1 MKRITCDEVVAAYE
15 KTGLKPI
22 SHADIRTG
30 EEIDTVVQCCPAVAV
45 GLAQGIVYDDNHSC
59 EFWVA
64 VNARYGK
71 DYIDGFVHG
80 VDDVGCNRPDNGDY
94 CRGYDDGVSV
104 RRELSL

>member
-15 KTGLKPI
+15 KIGLNPI
-22 SHADIRTG
+22 SHADVWRDDD
-30 EEIDTVVQCCPAVAV
+30 DTIVQCCPAVAV
-45 GLAQGIVYDDNHSC
+45 GLAQGIVYDENHSS

-64 VNARYGK
+64 AGYRYGK

-80 VDDVGCNRPDNGDY
+80 VDDVGYNRPENGDY